1 MHPRSSQ
8 SNSLLYF
15 HQCVFNNNCIQE
27 DILPR
32 GICADLFKIFPQLL
46 TKSRLTSGGRLS
58 LKCTFRNNIYL
69 FRFFLSTCVKAIDNS
84 LVTTQLNTAVKCVPV
99 REKEIK

>member
-8 SNSLLYF
+8 SNSPLYF

-46 TKSRLTSGGRLS
+46 TKSRLASGGRLS
-58 LKCTFRNNIYL
+58 LKCTFRNNI
-69 FRFFLSTCVKAIDNS
+69 IDKS

>member
-1 MHPRSSQ
+1 MRPRSSQ

-15 HQCVFNNNCIQE
+15 HQCVFNNSCIQE

-46 TKSRLTSGGRLS
+46 TKSRLTSGSRSS
-58 LKCTFRNNIYL
+58 LKCTFRNNFFL
-69 FRFFLSTCVKAIDNS
+69 CMFFLSTCVKAIDKS
-84 LVTTQLNTAVKCVPV
+84 PVTTQLNTAVKCVAV
-99 REKEIK
+99 R